1 MRIEDARQ
9 LVESVFD
16 EVEKDLFF
24 AIKTI
29 PDNRAF
35 LLAELDV
42 ISRAKERAI
51 ARFDSIAATA

>member
-1 MRIEDARQ
+1 MRTEDARR

-16 EVEKDLFF
+16 EVEQDLFF

-29 PDNRAF
+29 PDNRPF

-42 ISRAKERAI
+42 ISRAKERAS

>member
-29 PDNRAF
+29 PDSRTF

-51 ARFDSIAATA
+51 ARFDSIATA